1 MNAPARYR
9 NPQLLDRLAADYL
22 TGGMSAAAA
31 RRARALLDESPEF
44 RAAVARWRQRLDAG
58 LLDARRIG
66 APSDAVWQRV
76 RERVAAGNA
85 APAPTPAA
93 SPTVTGWGLR
103 AWRRLAAALGAVAV
117 AAVAWAV
124 VLAVR
129 VPTPASTAPAQA
141 QMVAMLQSKDGAT
154 GGVLMVQPGGRFT
167 FTVMAGVQP
176 PPGRSFELWLL
187 PREGAPISLGVAQPG
202 RSVYA
207 LPAAAQAALAQA
219 KGFAVS
225 VEPPGGSP
233 TGQATGPV
241 VLVGDARAA

>member
-9 NPQLLDRLAADYL
+9 DAQLLDRLAADYL

-44 RAAVARWRQRLDAG
+44 RAAVARWRRRLDAG
-58 LLDARRIG
+58 LLDAQRIG
-66 APSDAVWQRV
+66 VPSDGVWQRV
-76 RERVAAGNA
+76 HERIAAGA
-85 APAPTPAA
+85 AMPAPPAA
-93 SPTVTGWGLR
+93 AGSAAAGWGLR

-117 AAVAWAV
+117 AALAWGV

-129 VPTPASTAPAQA
+129 VPAPSAPAQA
-141 QMVAMLQSKDGAT
+141 QMVAMLQSKDGAA

-167 FTVMAGVQP
+167 FTALAGVQP

-187 PREGAPISLGVAQPG
+187 PKQGAPISLGVAQPG
-202 RSVYA
+202 RAVYA

-233 TGQATGPV
+233 TGQPTGPV
-241 VLVGDARAA
+241 VLVGDAHAA

>member
-9 NPQLLDRLAADYL
+9 DPLLLDRLAADYL

-31 RRARALLDESPEF
+31 RRARALMEESPEF

-58 LLDARRIG
+58 LLAAQRIG
-66 APSDAVWQRV
+66 APSDTVWAGV
-76 RERVAAGNA
+76 RERIATGQV
-85 APAPTPAA
+85 APAQPPAG
-93 SPTVTGWGLR
+93 SGWGLR
-103 AWRRLAAALGAVAV
+103 AWRRLTAALGAVAV

-124 VLAVR
+124 VLTVR
-129 VPTPASTAPAQA
+129 GPAPAPTAPAQA
-141 QMVAMLQSKDGAT
+141 QMVAMLQSKDGAA
-154 GGVLMVQPGGRFT
+154 GAVLMVQPGGRFT
-167 FTVMAGVQP
+167 FTALAGVQP

-187 PREGAPISLGVAQPG
+187 PKQGAPISLGVAQPG
-202 RSVYA
+202 RAVYT

-233 TGQATGPV
+233 TGQPTGPV